1 MVKLKINKQNR
12 MKKTKNPLNVESR
25 IRLIDGKNNGKNIST
40 NFEKTENVC
49 KHKIVTKPVMEIL

>member
-1 MVKLKINKQNR
+1 